1 MSSPASTSLFE
12 RRGGARGIEEI
23 ADAVVQAH
31 AVNPAIREFFAES
44 DMEKVTRDVADF
56 FNMGSGGPAEYKGR
70 DMPST
75 HKGMNLNESHLVAA
89 IDDVLGV
96 LDARGIDPA
105 TKNEVLG
112 ILYSF
117 KGEVLFQ

>member
-1 MSSPASTSLFE
+1 MTSPDSPTLFE
-12 RRGGARGIEEI
+12 RLGGAQGIDEI
-23 ADAVVQAH
+23 AAAVVHAH
-31 AVNPAIREFFAES
+31 TVNPSIQEFFAES
-44 DMEKVTRDVADF
+44 DIEKVTRDVADF
-56 FNMGSGGPAEYKGR
+56 FNMGSGGPAEYQGR
-70 DMPST
+70 DMPSA
-75 HKGMNLNESHLVAA
+75 HKDMNLNEAHLVAA

-96 LDARGIDPA
+96 LDARGIDQA

>member
-1 MSSPASTSLFE
+1 MSSPDSTSLFE
-12 RRGGARGIEEI
+12 RLGGARGIEEI

-56 FNMGSGGPAEYKGR
+56 FNMGSGGPAEYKCR
-70 DMPST
+70 DMPSK
-75 HKGMNLNESHLVAA
+75 HKGMNLNDSHLVAA

-105 TKNEVLG
+105 TKNEL
-112 ILYSF
+112 SF
-117 KGEVLFQ
+117 